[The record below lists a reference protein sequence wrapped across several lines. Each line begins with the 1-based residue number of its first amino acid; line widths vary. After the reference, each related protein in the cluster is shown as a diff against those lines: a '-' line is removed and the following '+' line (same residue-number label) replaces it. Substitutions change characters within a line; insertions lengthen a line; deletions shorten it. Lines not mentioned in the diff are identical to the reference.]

1 MSAQLPPK
9 PAKLPI
15 LGHAIQFA
23 RGPFDFVES
32 ATNQCGDAYRMELP
46 AVDDVYVLVHP
57 SYFKHVLVDDVD
69 SFGKTEDFRQAFGSG
84 LLSSEGAQW
93 RRQREVLQP
102 LFYKD
107 QIVDYSGRMV
117 EQTQR
122 RLDTWR
128 PNETRDMESEMQNLT
143 LEVLF
148 GTLFGRDLSP
158 GEGTELREAAD
169 GLNKWFTPASWM
181 LPNWMKTPD
190 RYRFKKSVVR
200 LREEV
205 QKLIAESKGATS
217 DSESHTLLSALTEPP
232 EDGKSRQLDAKEVE
246 DQLITMIFA
255 GYETTAAAL
264 AFALSSLATHPNIRR
279 RFHEELDTVLAD
291 ESPAV
296 ADLPDLELTNRI
308 VTEVLRLYPPVHT
321 IPRRAKTDVEV
332 EGYRI
337 PKGNEIHL
345 SVIGVH
351 RDGQFYDEP
360 REFRPDRWTE
370 NFEAELPDYAY
381 IPFGGGRRTC
391 IGREFALLEAR
402 LVLATIGQR
411 FRLENEGSGEIA
423 LAPQITTQIEGGLP
437 MTVHGRQ

>member
-1 MSAQLPPK
+1 MSTQLPPK

-15 LGHAIQFA
+15 VGHAIQFT
-23 RGPFDFVES
+23 RGPFKFVENS
-32 ATNQCGDAYRMELP
+32 TNQCGDAYRMELP

-57 SYFKHVLVDDVD
+57 SLFNHVLVDDAD
-69 SFGKTEDFRQAFGSG
+69 SFGKTDDFQQTFGSG
-84 LLSSEGAQW
+84 LLSSEGTQW

-107 QIVDYSGRMV
+107 QIVDYSDRIV
-117 EQTQR
+117 KQTQR

-128 PNETRDMESEMQNLT
+128 PNETQDIEAEMQNLT

-148 GTLFGRDLSP
+148 ATLFGWDLSP

-169 GLNKWFTPASWM
+169 GLNEWFTPTSWM
-181 LPNWMKTPD
+181 LPSWMWTPA
-190 RYRFKKSVVR
+190 RYRFKKSVAR
-200 LREEV
+200 LRVEV
-205 QKLIAESKGATS
+205 QKLIAENNDAIRG
-217 DSESHTLLSALTEPP
+217 SETNTLLAALTTASGE
-232 EDGKSRQLDAKEVE
+232 GNSRQLDAREIE

-264 AFALSSLATHPNIRR
+264 SFTLNSLATHPKIRR
-279 RFHEELDTVLAD
+279 RFHEELDTVLGED
-291 ESPAV
+291 PPSV
-296 ADLPDLELTNRI
+296 TDLPDLELTNRI

-337 PKGNEIHL
+337 PQGKEIHL

-351 RDGQFYDEP
+351 RDGRFYDEP

-411 FRLENEGSGEIA
+411 FQLENKGSGDIA

-437 MTVHGRQ
+437 MTVHRRQ